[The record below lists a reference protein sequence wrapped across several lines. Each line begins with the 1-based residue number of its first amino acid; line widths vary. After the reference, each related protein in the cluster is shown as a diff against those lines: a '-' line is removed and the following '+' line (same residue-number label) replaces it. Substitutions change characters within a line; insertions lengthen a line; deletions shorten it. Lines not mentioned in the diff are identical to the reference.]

1 MQLSSPTHLIRDL
14 TAAAMELTNQLW
26 KPPAP
31 IRALTVTAIHLLPE
45 GSAYEQVDLF
55 TAAAAPQRE
64 KQEKL
69 EAAMARIRGK
79 FGSGAIAY
87 GAIQTE
93 KEEDPFS

>member
-1 MQLSSPTHLIRDL
+1 MSRWIFL
-14 TAAAMELTNQLW
+14 
-26 KPPAP
+26 PP
-31 IRALTVTAIHLLPE
+31 RRRRS
-45 GSAYEQVDLF
+45 GKS
-55 TAAAAPQRE
+55 
-64 KQEKL
+64 QEKL

>member
-1 MQLSSPTHLIRDL
+1 MSRWIFL
-14 TAAAMELTNQLW
+14 
-26 KPPAP
+26 PP
-31 IRALTVTAIHLLPE
+31 R
-45 GSAYEQVDLF
+45 
-55 TAAAAPQRE
+55 RE